1 MEWKGGKP
9 TLICICKN
17 SNWKSGKW
25 AIEYVC
31 FNTKSLPI
39 VPNQFGFHNN
49 GEAASLFVCALLPW
63 TRCNNSLKPGVI
75 KTEYQRGLPPWFHE
89 TFRQKFQRLWMMK
102 EGKLENGLLG
112 STALI
117 VQKSHQIN
125 TEGHLQ
131 PFFSWAF
138 QNGLSY
144 ENSEI
149 TKAPIRLHAPSFF
162 SFSLNMLHSTRTSFH
177 KLFVHL
183 KRNGNFS

>member
-1 MEWKGGKP
+1 
-9 TLICICKN
+9 
-17 SNWKSGKW
+17 
-25 AIEYVC
+25 
-31 FNTKSLPI
+31 
-39 VPNQFGFHNN
+39 
-49 GEAASLFVCALLPW
+49 
-63 TRCNNSLKPGVI
+63 
-75 KTEYQRGLPPWFHE
+75 
-89 TFRQKFQRLWMMK
+89 MMK

-149 TKAPIRLHAPSFF
+149 TKAPIRYYAHPFF
-162 SFSLNMLHSTRTSFH
+162 SSPLKAIECASLQSYLSSQVVCT
-177 KLFVHL
+177 HL
-183 KRNGNFS
+183 KEVHPAKCIFFHFPNLIELYLYFNLWINVLWQSSQFALSLKEFSHQWRRTIAAALSGSLHPSLLSHCLFKEAQGVHEL